1 MEKTPWYKGLALFLG
16 PPSIPVID
24 GWQNTSY
31 QPNDTVILECKA
43 LGGNPLPTLQW
54 YRDGVPYRHEFR
66 TFESIRTVISTI
78 VINIEA
84 SDNNREYRCDAKN
97 AALSTA
103 RSSAV
108 KFQVRCKYSVLIDEV
123 FLPFVLLC
131 WYVQLIQW
139 TCHDVCNSC
148 RSTVSGLPL
157 PLYLRY
163 KSIFYVALDLKW
175 ILLNTT
181 TCCDCR
187 SSGHSPRLFS
197 KIIPKPCKCCLLL
210 HDIRWSLV

>member
-108 KFQVRCKYSVLIDEV
+108 KFQVRCKYSVVIDEV
-123 FLPFVLLC
+123 FLLLC
-131 WYVQLIQW
+131 CY
-139 TCHDVCNSC
+139 TGMFS
-148 RSTVSGLPL
+148 
-157 PLYLRY
+157 
-163 KSIFYVALDLKW
+163 
-175 ILLNTT
+175 
-181 TCCDCR
+181 
-187 SSGHSPRLFS
+187 LFS
-197 KIIPKPCKCCLLL
+197 EPVMTSVIPVDLRTHLRCLAYLYPY
-210 HDIRWSLV
+210 IYVTNPSFMSLWI